1 MHLGHILAALIFKV
15 LNNYRGK
22 RFIKLP
28 VGSVFGRNIIDLLER
43 CNNAAFKFFLGILF
57 I

>member
-1 MHLGHILAALIFKV
+1 MHLGNILATLIFKV

-22 RFIKLP
+22 CFIKLL

-43 CNNAAFKFFLGILF
+43 CNNATFELFLGILF